1 MKIFRKSETVIGLI
15 VIAAMLFIGFA
26 NPAFWD
32 LENLF
37 GLLQSNIVI
46 GIMALG
52 VLMVMISGGIDVSFP
67 AVAAAGMYLTV
78 NGMLMTRYE
87 GVLLPFVVS
96 TLIGLLLGALNGLL
110 VHKFKMIPL
119 IVTLGSASI
128 VRGLLLGLVGTSQI
142 NIDRF
147 PKILIDFT
155 KANIYTLVKPD
166 GTTSGLTAMLLIYLA
181 LAVLVHL
188 LLRHTLLGRGIYAMG
203 GSAESASRV
212 GFSLGKTTFLV
223 YCLSGAL
230 AGFAGMLHSSMIWLC
245 NPRDFVGMD
254 MQVIAAVVLGG
265 ASIFG
270 GSGSVAGTMIGVFM
284 LVMIKSSLILMK
296 VETTWQLVVLGAI
309 LIVATALSAL
319 RDRKSRV

>member
-1 MKIFRKSETVIGLI
+1 MKIFRKSEAVIGLI
-15 VIAAMLFIGFA
+15 VIVAMLLIGFA

-52 VLMVMISGGIDVSFP
+52 VLTVMISGGIDVSVP
-67 AVAAAGMYLTV
+67 AIAVAGMYLAV
-78 NGMLMTRYE
+78 NGMLMTHYN
-87 GVLLPFVVS
+87 GVFLPFLVS
-96 TLIGLLLGALNGLL
+96 TLIGLLLGALNALL

-119 IVTLGSASI
+119 IVTLGTASI
-128 VRGLLLGLVGTSQI
+128 IRGLVLGIVGTSQI

-147 PKILIDFT
+147 PKVLIQFT
-155 KANIYTLVKPD
+155 KANIYTIVKPD
-166 GTTSGLTAMLLIYLA
+166 GTTSGMTAMLLIYLG
-181 LAVLVHL
+181 LAVAVHL
-188 LLRHTLLGRGIYAMG
+188 LLRYTMLGRSIYAMG

-212 GFSLGKTTFLV
+212 GFSLRRTTFLV

-270 GSGSVAGTMIGVFM
+270 GSGSVLGTMIGVFM

-296 VETTWQLVVLGAI
+296 VQTTWQLVVLGAI

-319 RDRKSRV
+319 RDRKARV

>member
-1 MKIFRKSETVIGLI
+1 MKIFHKSETVIGLI
-15 VIAAMLFIGFA
+15 VIAAMLLIGFA

-78 NGMLMTRYE
+78 NGMLMTHYQ

-128 VRGLLLGLVGTSQI
+128 VRGLLLGIVGTSQI

-147 PKILIDFT
+147 PKVLIDFT
-155 KANIYTLVKPD
+155 KANIYTIVKPD

-181 LAVLVHL
+181 LAVSVHV
-188 LLRHTLLGRGIYAMG
+188 LLRHTLLGRSVYAMG

-212 GFSLGKTTFLV
+212 GFSLGRTTFLV

-309 LIVATALSAL
+309 LIAATALSAL

>member
-1 MKIFRKSETVIGLI
+1 MKIFRNSEAVIGLI
-15 VIAAMLFIGFA
+15 VIAAMLLIGFA

-32 LENLF
+32 LDNLF
-37 GLLQSNIVI
+37 GLLQSNIII

-52 VLMVMISGGIDVSFP
+52 VLMVMVSGGIDVSFP
-67 AVAAAGMYLTV
+67 AIAIAGMYLTV
-78 NGMLMTRYE
+78 NGMLMTHYN

-96 TLIGLLLGALNGLL
+96 TLIGLLLGGLNALL

-119 IVTLGSASI
+119 IVTLGTASI
-128 VRGLLLGLVGTSQI
+128 VRGLVLGIVGTSQI

-147 PKILIDFT
+147 PKVLIAFT
-155 KANIYTLVKPD
+155 KADIYTIVKPD
-166 GTTSGLTAMLLIYLA
+166 GTTSGLTAMLLIYLGVA
-181 LAVLVHL
+181 LAIHI
-188 LLRHTLLGRGIYAMG
+188 LLRYSMLGRSVYAMG
-203 GSAESASRV
+203 GSPESASRV
-212 GFSLGKTTFLV
+212 GFSLGKTTCFV
-223 YCLSGAL
+223 YCASGAL

-270 GSGSVAGTMIGVFM
+270 GSGSVPGTMIGVFM
-284 LVMIKSSLILMK
+284 LVMVKSSLILMK
-296 VETTWQLVVLGAI
+296 VETTWQLVVLGTI

-319 RDRKSRV
+319 RDRKNRV

>member
-1 MKIFRKSETVIGLI
+1 MRLFRRPETVIGLI
-15 VIAAMLFIGFA
+15 VILAMISIGIA

-32 LENLF
+32 LENFF
-37 GLLQSNIVI
+37 GLLQSNITI

-52 VLMVMISGGIDVSFP
+52 VMLVMISGGIDVSVP
-67 AVAAAGMYLTV
+67 AIAVAGMYLTV
-78 NGMLMTRYE
+78 NGMLLTHYN
-87 GVLLPFVVS
+87 GVFLPFLVS
-96 TLIGLLLGALNGLL
+96 TLIGLLLGGLNAVL

-119 IVTLGSASI
+119 IVTLGTASI
-128 VRGLLLGLVGTSQI
+128 VRGLVLGIVGTSQI

-147 PKILIDFT
+147 PKCLIQFT
-155 KANIYTLVKPD
+155 KGNIYTIVKPD
-166 GTTSGLTAMLLIYLA
+166 GTTSGLTSMLLIYLGVA
-181 LAVLVHL
+181 LAIHI
-188 LLRHTLLGRGIYAMG
+188 LLRYTMLGRSVYAMG
-203 GSAESASRV
+203 GAPESATRV
-212 GFSLGKTTFLV
+212 GFSLKKTTFLV
-223 YCLSGAL
+223 YCISGAL

-284 LVMIKSSLILMK
+284 LVMVKSSLILMK
-296 VETTWQLVVLGAI
+296 VETTWQLVVLGTI

-319 RDRKSRV
+319 RDRKQRV

>member
-1 MKIFRKSETVIGLI
+1 MKIFRSSEAIIGLI
-15 VIAAMLFIGFA
+15 LIVAMILIGFA

-37 GLLQSNIVI
+37 SLFQSNIII

-67 AVAAAGMYLTV
+67 AIAIAGMYLTV
-78 NGMLMTRYE
+78 NGMLMTHYE
-87 GVLLPFVVS
+87 GVWLPFLVS
-96 TLIGLLLGALNGLL
+96 PVIGLSLGALNGLL

-119 IVTLGSASI
+119 IVTLGTASI
-128 VRGLLLGLVGTSQI
+128 VRGLVLGLVGTSTI

-147 PKILIDFT
+147 PKVLIHFT
-155 KANIYTLVKPD
+155 KMDIYTMVKAD
-166 GTTSGLTAMLLIYLA
+166 GTTSGLTAMLLIYLGM
-181 LAVLVHL
+181 AVIVHVI
-188 LLRHTLLGRGIYAMG
+188 LRYTMLGRSVYAMG
-203 GSAESASRV
+203 GAAESANRV
-212 GFSLGKTTFLV
+212 GFSLKKTTFFV
-223 YCLSGAL
+223 YCASGAL
-230 AGFAGMLHSSMIWLC
+230 AGFAGMLHCSMIWLC

-270 GSGSVAGTMIGVFM
+270 GSGSVLGTMLGVFM
-284 LVMIKSSLILMK
+284 LVMVKSSLILMK
-296 VETTWQLVVLGAI
+296 VETTWQLVVLGTI

-319 RDRKSRV
+319 RDRKKRV